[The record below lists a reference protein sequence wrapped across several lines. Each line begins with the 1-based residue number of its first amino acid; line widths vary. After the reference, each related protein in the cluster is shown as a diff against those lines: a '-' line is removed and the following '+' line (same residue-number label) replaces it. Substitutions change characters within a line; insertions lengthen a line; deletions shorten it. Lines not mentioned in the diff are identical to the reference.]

1 MFKVNNKDTRTT
13 PLTPF
18 WCLYCQF
25 WTYFTPCSCVSLV
38 NFEQVNAKWGDTYY
52 ATKRVVVEIVV
63 IFILPLKIQLLVIFL
78 AAEYLWRF
86 ILSLNLISRQ
96 KNNGTYFVAKKNF
109 PTEYTSP
116 KKTVPIS
123 SWLFPFTEL
132 VFIVVSI
139 SEQQI

>member
-13 PLTPF
+13 PLTSF

-25 WTYFTPCSCVSLV
+25 WTYFTPCSCVSIV

-52 ATKRVVVEIVV
+52 ATKKVVVEIVV

-96 KNNGTYFVAKKNF
+96 NNNGTYFVAKK
-109 PTEYTSP
+109 
-116 KKTVPIS
+116 IS
-123 SWLFPFTEL
+123 RQNIQVLKNLFPFHL
-132 VFIVVSI
+132 GCFPSQ
-139 SEQQI
+139 SLCLS